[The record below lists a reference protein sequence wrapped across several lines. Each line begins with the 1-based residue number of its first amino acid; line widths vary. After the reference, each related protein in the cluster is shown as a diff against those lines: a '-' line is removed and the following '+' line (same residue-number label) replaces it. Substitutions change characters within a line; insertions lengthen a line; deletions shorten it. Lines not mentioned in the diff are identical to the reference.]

1 MADNIRLTEVKF
13 SDEGNIINTL
23 SGRNLKDTPEER
35 VRQKF
40 INILQIDYSYPK
52 ELIRREI
59 PIQQGSKI
67 MTNSNDGSEIRADIV
82 VYTSKKAAVELDQ
95 GNILFVVECKK
106 ANVTEGYNQ
115 MVSYIYNTSA
125 IGGVWTNGDG
135 MYVYRKRSGGE
146 IGLDEIIS
154 LPRYKEKWIEET
166 DRIPNKADLPRPHN
180 VRFLLSSCHNK
191 LYGRGMENEDFDLAM
206 DMVRILLAKI
216 QDETSP
222 GILPRFWITND
233 EFQTTEGRKR
243 IADTVQNLFREYA
256 DQYPDV
262 FESYE

>member
-13 SDEGNIINTL
+13 SDDGNIIDTL

-106 ANVTEGYNQ
+106 LMLQKDIIRWCHIYIIRRLLVEYGPMETVCMCTE
-115 MVSYIYNTSA
+115 
-125 IGGVWTNGDG
+125 
-135 MYVYRKRSGGE
+135 K
-146 IGLDEIIS
+146 
-154 LPRYKEKWIEET
+154 KWWR
-166 DRIPNKADLPRPHN
+166 DR
-180 VRFLLSSCHNK
+180 
-191 LYGRGMENEDFDLAM
+191 
-206 DMVRILLAKI
+206 
-216 QDETSP
+216 T
-222 GILPRFWITND
+222 
-233 EFQTTEGRKR
+233 
-243 IADTVQNLFREYA
+243 
-256 DQYPDV
+256 
-262 FESYE
+262 